1 MGPRHMTQAERYAW
15 YSLIAWIAILYFLL
29 TRFTD
34 GINIFGNSLGLTI
47 VDQSAAT
54 LFWTY
59 VTLAVIAIIAESVIA
74 AVIAAPKGDD
84 IEKDERDHAIEARAK
99 LASYWFMTIALNV
112 IVIHTLLGAAYGRE
126 GMSLSLNLESHTAI
140 AFALLLV
147 LTLAEIVHRIAVIWN
162 YRRA

>member
-1 MGPRHMTQAERYAW
+1 MTSNERYAW
-15 YSLIAWIAILYFLL
+15 YSLAAWIAILYFLL

-54 LFWTY
+54 LLWTY
-59 VTLAVIAIIAESVIA
+59 VTLAVIAIIAETVIA

-84 IEKDERDHAIEARAK
+84 IEKDERDLAIEARAK
-99 LASYWFMTIALNV
+99 LASYWFMTVALNG
-112 IVIHTLLGAAYGRE
+112 IVIHTLLNAAYGHE
-126 GMSLSLNLESHTAI
+126 SVPATLNLTSHTGI

-147 LTLAEIVHRIAVIWN
+147 LTLTEIVHRIAVIWN
-162 YRRA
+162 YRAAA